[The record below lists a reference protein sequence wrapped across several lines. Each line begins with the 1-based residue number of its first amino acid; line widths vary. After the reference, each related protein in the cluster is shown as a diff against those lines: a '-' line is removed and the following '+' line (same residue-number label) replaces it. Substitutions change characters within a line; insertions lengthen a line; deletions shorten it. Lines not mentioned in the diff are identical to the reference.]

1 MSVTTLDGDETV
13 DLAER
18 WRGSLVFAPAK
29 GNERIEIEGLRLSA
43 MELDLSYG
51 SKRVAT
57 NDAASADIERTLT
70 RRRSRALCA
79 WLRSFA
85 REIFRAC
92 T

>member
-1 MSVTTLDGDETV
+1 MTTLDGLMRRGFGGAMARISV
-13 DLAER
+13 RAGER
-18 WRGSLVFAPAK
+18 KRADRNRRFTFVGD
-29 GNERIEIEGLRLSA
+29 GI
-43 MELDLSYG
+43 DLSYG

-57 NDAASADIERTLT
+57 NDARSADGRTNADET
-70 RRRSRALCA
+70 PFRALCA